1 MFFFSNSEKSEIERQ
16 YRNATGN
23 LPYQLPSD
31 LKNKITRAAEELK
44 SLQLRRYERK
54 SQILR
59 QQEQEEKRENDN
71 FKQQKRQLEQRW
83 QRELDE
89 LSRQY
94 KRMADELSRK
104 YNREIESLQRADEY
118 NEKWLQRQITDCQRE
133 IQEWQRNKSK

>member
-23 LPYQLPSD
+23 LPYQLPRD
-31 LKNKITRAAEELK
+31 LRNKITRAAEELK

-94 KRMADELSRK
+94 KRMTDELSRK

-118 NEKWLQRQITDCQRE
+118 NEKRLQRQIADCQRE
-133 IQEWQRNKSK
+133 IQEWQRNKNK